1 MAALGDAEVDSLRS
15 EDIEPPMN
23 ARPFAMDH
31 EASSDTEQNV
41 PRFQLTV
48 EEVCDKDSTD
58 QPVKERPRSVL
69 SIFRPMSIL
78 SRAKSALSTR
88 SVIPTNVRSIV
99 KRLASRLKRRDSGNA
114 SLDVSSSSSSYTD
127 IPRKNSADFKR
138 ELDSLYSDEK
148 KRCCSLDTHLCAW
161 MKSKLNCAYSLDP
174 HGYLFFLWMALV
186 FISCVYNYLFVPLRG
201 SFGTYL
207 HAIPGVYAWLTFDY
221 VMDLVYFLDM
231 VAIQPHLSFGC
242 NGVQE
247 TNPKVLA
254 LRYIK
259 HWSFALDIASLLP
272 LDLLYFIPY
281 LRFKTLL
288 RLPRLLKF
296 RSISVFMDRFEKF
309 SNFPNIF
316 RITKLSILYLYI
328 IHIYTCIYYTTSSNA
343 RFSDN
348 WVYNKTPNATFI
360 TSYLYCFYWSTLAVA
375 TINLPGFQWPA
386 SSTEYVLAMAAYLVG
401 IFIVASIIGEISN
414 IVAAANSQKMA
425 FRRRWDHL
433 KDCMRIWKIPAEV
446 VPNGQH

>member
-23 ARPFAMDH
+23 TRPFAMDH

-174 HGYLFFLWMALV
+174 HG
-186 FISCVYNYLFVPLRG
+186 
-201 SFGTYL
+201 
-207 HAIPGVYAWLTFDY
+207 
-221 VMDLVYFLDM
+221 
-231 VAIQPHLSFGC
+231 
-242 NGVQE
+242 
-247 TNPKVLA
+247 
-254 LRYIK
+254 
-259 HWSFALDIASLLP
+259 
-272 LDLLYFIPY
+272 
-281 LRFKTLL
+281 
-288 RLPRLLKF
+288 
-296 RSISVFMDRFEKF
+296 
-309 SNFPNIF
+309 
-316 RITKLSILYLYI
+316 
-328 IHIYTCIYYTTSSNA
+328 
-343 RFSDN
+343 
-348 WVYNKTPNATFI
+348 
-360 TSYLYCFYWSTLAVA
+360 
-375 TINLPGFQWPA
+375 
-386 SSTEYVLAMAAYLVG
+386 
-401 IFIVASIIGEISN
+401 
-414 IVAAANSQKMA
+414 
-425 FRRRWDHL
+425 
-433 KDCMRIWKIPAEV
+433 
-446 VPNGQH
+446 